1 MKTPSWKCFKLFFF
15 LLNLAKSMVIYGI
28 AKCQT
33 NDFCSRVKLQDLKQ
47 YAEKLDVDYLN
58 ADYLNVSFS

>member
-1 MKTPSWKCFKLFFF
+1 M
-15 LLNLAKSMVIYGI
+15 NLAKSMVIYGI